1 MPGGAGNGKIPGR
14 DQDMGTAS
22 LRHPVTGAVYTDAS
36 GNVRVEHDGRVGLFR
51 KDGAWIEGDLRE
63 ADPMMCIW
71 IAGHNYEGDVPFG
84 NHRLQVNSGMGA
96 KPGQTKKG

>member
-1 MPGGAGNGKIPGR
+1 
-14 DQDMGTAS
+14 MGTAS

-36 GNVRVEHDGRVGLFR
+36 GNVRVEHEGRVGLFR
-51 KDGAWIEGDLRE
+51 KDGAWIEGELRD

-96 KPGQTKKG
+96 KPDQTKKG